1 MNDSWG
7 YQLIPACSLP
17 LKRIFLGQ
25 AKHLIRV
32 NERCLLIL
40 ILVFCSFVVSA
51 QPAVSLKEL
60 TQLAIDHNKDLRAAR
75 FNVAIAAG
83 RLVQAGLWSNPNF
96 NVSNNDDRL
105 FNNEGE
111 YSRSAAFTQAF
122 PISGRIAKQKTV
134 ARIDVERARAEI
146 REVERQLSAKVAVAF
161 YALVVTEKRLQQ
173 ANYLLRI
180 NRELVNVIHDR
191 YHAAEIS
198 KLDDNS
204 ARIEYQRIEQDK
216 HLLHSLRISQYATLN
231 QLLGRKANQPLRIQL
246 ETPIHLKL
254 LKLKTLQS
262 FALQHRPDRQSLWLA
277 VGRANADRRLAKA
290 QRFADWTLGLGVQQ
304 DKIVVEN
311 GPPQPADRTLGVTL
325 SIPLPL
331 LNANQGRILEA
342 AATGT
347 QALMALRALNL
358 AIETEVASNYAQL
371 KALHAS
377 LVQAKNTSLRLSIEN
392 IKLAQDAYQNGQ
404 ISLLNVL
411 QIQRQQNDLQNAYLN
426 TLEKYF
432 QVYVALCTAMGADQ
446 PKGLCSYL
454 AYQRNDNGYDLATKD

>member
-1 MNDSWG
+1 MKDSWS
-7 YQLIPACSLP
+7 YKLITACDASI
-17 LKRIFLGQ
+17 KRIFLGQ
-25 AKHLIRV
+25 LKHLITV
-32 NERCLLIL
+32 NECLLIL
-40 ILVFCSFVVSA
+40 ILVFCTCVVNAHS
-51 QPAVSLKEL
+51 AVSLREL

-75 FNVAIAAG
+75 FNVSIASG

-96 NVSNNDDRL
+96 NLSNNDDRL

-134 ARIDVERARAEI
+134 ARIDVARARAEI
-146 REVERQLSAKVAVAF
+146 REAERQLSAKVANAF
-161 YALVVTEKRLQQ
+161 YAIVVTEHRLQQ
-173 ANYLLRI
+173 INYLQRI
-180 NRELVNVIHDR
+180 NRELVNVIHNR

-231 QLLGRKANQPLRIQL
+231 QLLGRKANQPLTVQL
-246 ETPIHLKL
+246 EQPIHLKVF
-254 LKLKTLQS
+254 KMQTLQS
-262 FALQHRPDRQSLWLA
+262 FALQHRPDRQSLLLA
-277 VGRANADRRLAKA
+277 VGRANADKRLAKA
-290 QRFADWTLGLGVQQ
+290 ERFADWTLGVGVQQ
-304 DKIVVEN
+304 DKIVVE
-311 GPPQPADRTLGVTL
+311 GAEPQPADRTLGVTL

-331 LNANQGRILEA
+331 LNVNQGRIIEA

-358 AIETEVASNYAQL
+358 TIETAVASNYAQL
-371 KALHAS
+371 KALHSS
-377 LVQAKNTSLRLSIEN
+377 LLQTKSTSLRLSVEN

-432 QVYVALCTAMGADQ
+432 QVYVALCTAMGAGQ

-454 AYQRNDNGYDLATKD
+454 AYQRNDNDYELAAKD